1 MALPSRLSRKTSK
14 DIQEENTKKTEADLS
29 PVYPK
34 SDFILGVDPG
44 LKGGLA
50 IFDCNKEKF
59 VLAMPTPIHPDIA
72 SKSGKYTYFIKLID
86 STIAEFVAKSPES
99 AQWMCCLER
108 QQAMPQQGVVSM
120 LTTGYGYGVWRALC
134 TLLASSPDR
143 LIIVRSLE
151 WQVLL
156 RGESAKDETKAK
168 SIARVSRLFPDVDLQ
183 PGRRRTPSDGI
194 ADAVNIAH
202 YAFVRMLKK

>member
-1 MALPSRLSRKTSK
+1 MALPSRLSKKTSK
-14 DIQEENTKKTEADLS
+14 EIQKEHTKKQEDLLT
-29 PVYPK
+29 PIYPK

-50 IFDCNKEKF
+50 IFDCSQEQF
-59 VLAMPTPIHPDIA
+59 VLAMPTPTCPDIA
-72 SKSGKYTYFIKLID
+72 SKNSKYTYFIELID

-99 AQWMCCLER
+99 AQWMCCLEK

-120 LTTGYGYGVWRALC
+120 LTTGYGYGVWRTLC
-134 TLLASSPDR
+134 TLLASTKDR

-151 WQVLL
+151 WQTLL
-156 RGESAKDETKAK
+156 RGEDAKDETKAK
-168 SIARVSRLFPDVDLQ
+168 SIARAVRLFPEVDLY

-202 YAFVRMLKK
+202 YAYLRMVKK

>member
-1 MALPSRLSRKTSK
+1 MALPSRLSKKTSK
-14 DIQEENTKKTEADLS
+14 EIQAENAKKTEADLS
-29 PVYPK
+29 PLYPK

-59 VLAMPTPIHPDIA
+59 VLAMQTPTCPDIA
-72 SKSGKYTYFIKLID
+72 SKDGKHTYDVELMD
-86 STIAEFVAKSPES
+86 STIAEFVYKSGLW
-99 AQWMCCLER
+99 ATWMCCLER

-120 LTTGYGYGVWRALC
+120 LTTGYGYGVWRTLC

-143 LIIVRSLE
+143 LVIVRSLE

-156 RGESAKDETKAK
+156 RGENAKDETKAK
-168 SIARVSRLFPDVDLQ
+168 SIARVVRLFPEVDLQ
-183 PGRRRTPSDGI
+183 PGKRRTPSDGI

-202 YAFVRMLKK
+202 YAFVRMEKA